1 MAIVRTT
8 TKENTTG
15 SAPPATAKSPRSST
29 PPIRPGVRPGA
40 PRAAAQGRAGARQF
54 LQDTWTELH
63 RVKWP
68 TRAEVQAG
76 TIVTVL
82 LLFFFA
88 IYIFGLDYAAEQMF
102 KLVGLYGQSHT
113 P

>member
-15 SAPPATAKSPRSST
+15 SAPPSANKPSRGNNA
-29 PPIRPGVRPGA
+29 PIRPGVRPGVQRQA
-40 PRAAAQGRAGARQF
+40 VQGRAGARQF
-54 LQDTWTELH
+54 LQDTWVELH

-76 TIVTVL
+76 AIVTVM

-88 IYIFGLDYAAEQMF
+88 IYIFGLDYIAERLF
-102 KLVGLYGQSHT
+102 ILIGLYGPKT